1 MPFKE
6 TIQLALSSLGANKL
20 RSTLTMLGITIGVF
34 SVISVMTATG
44 ALQSSIETGLTFLG
58 SNIFQFAKYPL
69 TSNGGRAGKK
79 FENRHNINFQQATA
93 FVRAMEE
100 YNAAICLKVF
110 DGSKQ
115 ATRGRLKTN
124 QSTLLVGTNQYFVIA
139 NTFNIDEGRNLNESD
154 FTLARN
160 VAVIGKELEKR
171 LFPGENPIGKDIRIN
186 GKNFTVVGTFQSKGG
201 GFGGN
206 QDGITIVPLTRF
218 FEDFGSAN
226 RTINI
231 AIQPESQ
238 EAYARTLSAAF
249 GAMRTARGLKPGE
262 ENDFE
267 YYANDS
273 LAIAFAQIADQI
285 RAGAFVISFIA
296 LVAAGIGIMN
306 IMLVSV
312 TERTKEIGVRK
323 SIGARKNDILRQF
336 LVEAV
341 FLSVVG
347 GLFGILFGVVGGNAL
362 AMFLKADVLFPFGW
376 AAAGIL
382 VCTVIGV
389 GFGLYPAYKAASLD
403 PIEALRFE

>member
-58 SNIFQFAKYPL
+58 SNIFQFAKYPIVN
-69 TSNGGRAGKK
+69 NGGRASKK
-79 FENRHNINFQQATA
+79 FENRHNISFQQATA
-93 FVRAMEE
+93 FVRAMEP

-171 LFPGENPIGKDIRIN
+171 LFPGENPVGKDIRIN

-206 QDGITIVPLTRF
+206 QDGITIIPLTRF

-226 RTINI
+226 RTVNI

-249 GAMRTARGLKPGE
+249 GAMRIARGLKPGE

-273 LAIAFAQIADQI
+273 LATAFAQIADQI

-347 GLFGILFGVVGGNAL
+347 GLIGILFGVIGGNAL

-376 AAAGIL
+376 ALAGIL
-382 VCTVIGV
+382 VCSVIGV

>member
-6 TIQLALSSLGANKL
+6 TIQLALASLGANKL

-58 SNIFQFAKYPL
+58 SNIFQFAKYPIVN
-69 TSNGGRAGKK
+69 NGGRASKK
-79 FENRHNINFQQATA
+79 YENRHNVSFQQATA
-93 FVRAMEE
+93 FVHAMEG

-124 QSTLLVGTNQYFVIA
+124 QSTLLVGTNQYFLIA
-139 NTFNIDEGRNLNESD
+139 NSFNIDEGRNLNESD

-171 LFPGENPIGKDIRIN
+171 LFPGESPIGKDIRIN

-226 RTINI
+226 RTVNI

-249 GAMRTARGLKPGE
+249 GAMRIARGLKPGE

-273 LAIAFAQIADQI
+273 LATAFAQIADQI